1 MFIVLCMFV
10 CLECVDFV
18 YTAHGSGLPCVSVS
32 TAFLP
37 FDLSFYRIMT
47 WPSSISRKLLSK
59 AGWTGS
65 CSSALCTTVGIIR
78 VSDRGNSRSQCP
90 LDGARIKNRGEP
102 LLGNSY
108 STNSITYASSR
119 FSLPSVLISIGEID
133 MFCWVRPLTSSGF
146 IPLEVSL
153 VLN

>member
-18 YTAHGSGLPCVSVS
+18 YTAHGSGLPCVS
-32 TAFLP
+32 
-37 FDLSFYRIMT
+37 
-47 WPSSISRKLLSK
+47 SSISRKLLSK

-90 LDGARIKNRGEP
+90 LDGARIKKPGEP